1 MAKIISPILFS
12 QYFKIDTNILEKND
26 IFDPILNLDTLLFI
40 DPLLLEKSKHKMIK
54 DQSTT
59 QLKKFYNSIIS
70 LLEISIV
77 KGDFAYNSAFNLF
90 PEKEVDGTF
99 LGYGTSSSTGRGI
112 SKINRER
119 IVETASEIIKIGV
132 KDPELFII
140 LPLFNKGIGAD
151 TISDITTAAIKKSL
165 LNFTAQYAKKLKIKT
180 IKYSIDGEEVEIIKN
195 PLRKRTSPILLL
207 PCDILRKL
215 PFATSWDEIEE
226 AAFKNNQL
234 RVKFNRY
241 IGKLFKAKTKKQ
253 KQQQLASLMK
263 NKDGINTL
271 FEIIKSSKI
280 NPYDFKS
287 DKECFMFIRHVSE
300 IITKNSLN
308 LSSNNND
315 MNDLK
320 SIVITIIKQ
329 FKFLI
334 EKKGM
339 NSLLWKDKKNP
350 NKEETAQ
357 KIFHIVADSYCR
369 ANDID
374 INPEMHTGIGN
385 VDFKFSKGFSKKI
398 IVEIKLSTNHNI
410 INGFTT
416 QLHLYK
422 ESEETLSGY
431 YIVIDVG
438 GMGDKLKK
446 LKKLYADD
454 QKKLSEI
461 FYIDA
466 LHKPSASK
474 RKHTKTNDNISTI
487 IDEIS
492 ETICDFEIP
501 EVKIELPEVSYIDI
515 PDLENKKMG
524 DL

>member
-12 QYFKIDTNILEKND
+12 QHFKIDTKILEKED

-54 DQSTT
+54 DQSAT

-70 LLEISIV
+70 LLEISTC

-119 IVETASEIIKIGV
+119 IIETASEIIKTGV

-151 TISDITTAAIKKSL
+151 TISDITTSAIKKSL
-165 LNFTAQYAKKLKIKT
+165 FDFTAQYARKLKIKT
-180 IKYSIDGEEVEIIKN
+180 IKYSIDGEDFDIIKN
-195 PLRKRTSPILLL
+195 PLRTRTSPIFLL

-215 PFATSWDEIEE
+215 PFAASWDEIEE
-226 AAFKNNQL
+226 AAHKNNEL
-234 RVKFNRY
+234 RAKFNRY
-241 IGKLFKAKTKKQ
+241 IGMLFKAKTKKQ
-253 KQQQLASLMK
+253 RHQQFASLMK
-263 NKDGINTL
+263 NKEGIKTL
-271 FEIIKSSKI
+271 FEIIKKSKV
-280 NPYDFKS
+280 NPYDFES
-287 DKECFMFIRHVSE
+287 DKECIMFIRHVSGL
-300 IITKNSLN
+300 IANNSLN
-308 LSSNNND
+308 LQSINND
-315 MNDLK
+315 INDLK
-320 SIVITIIKQ
+320 NIVITIIKR

-334 EKKGM
+334 EEKGM
-339 NSLLWKDKKNP
+339 NSLLWKDKKQP
-350 NKEETAQ
+350 NKEITAQ
-357 KIFHIVADSYCR
+357 LLFHTVADSYCR

-374 INPEMHTGIGN
+374 INPEMQVGVGN
-385 VDFKFSKGFSKKI
+385 VDFKFSQGFSKKI

-416 QLHLYK
+416 QLQLYK
-422 ESEETLSGY
+422 KSEETLLGY
-431 YIVIDVG
+431 YIVINVG
-438 GMGDKLKK
+438 GMGDKLNK
-446 LKKLYADD
+446 LKKIYKDD
-454 QKKLSEI
+454 QNKLSEI

-515 PDLENKKMG
+515 PDLENKKNG